1 MERNLPPLNNIDLR
15 LLECL
20 DALIREC
27 SVTLA
32 AERLQMSQG
41 NMSNSLSR
49 LRKLLHDPLL
59 VRTARGM
66 KLTDRALELQDDTRD
81 LIRRMHALLGEDEN
95 HDLATVQRNI
105 KIACT
110 DATALF
116 AMNPLLEQIRRIA
129 PNLEIDVSQTPSFR
143 VAEALGEGTIDLA
156 IGAYIGLSEALLV
169 SHLVSGRMVCVV
181 GASHPFATS
190 VISLDNYCNAAHAL
204 CAISHGIRATVEMI
218 TDQALA
224 DLGRARKVRFTS
236 QFVTV
241 IADAIARTDLVAT
254 MPDLMLQRFSTSAPI
269 VGHPLPFA
277 VPDFE
282 LSAVWHPRTKGDWV
296 LAWLRQQLRSIFHGH
311 EPELRDV

>member
-1 MERNLPPLNNIDLR
+1 MPPLNNIDLR

-20 DALIREC
+20 DALIREG

-41 NMSNSLSR
+41 NMSNSLNR
-49 LRKLLHDPLL
+49 LRKLLRDPLL

-66 KLTDRALELQDDTRD
+66 KLTDRALDLRD
-81 LIRRMHALLGEDEN
+81 VTQELIRRMQELIGNDED
-95 HDLATVQRNI
+95 HDLSTVQRSI

-116 AMNPLLEQIRRIA
+116 AMNPLLEKIRRVA
-129 PNLEIDVSQTPSFR
+129 PNLEIEISQTLNFR
-143 VAEALGEGTIDLA
+143 VAEALGEGIIDLA
-156 IGAYIGLSEALLV
+156 VGADIDLSEALLI
-169 SHLVSGRMVCVV
+169 SHLASGRMVCAV
-181 GASHPFATS
+181 GAGHSFASS
-190 VISLDNYCNAAHAL
+190 VISLDHYCNAAHAL
-204 CAISHGIRATVEMI
+204 FAVSHGVRATVEMI

-241 IADAIARTDLVAT
+241 VADAIARTDLVAT
-254 MPDLMLQRFSTSAPI
+254 MPDLMLQRFSTSSPI
-269 VGHPLPFA
+269 VGRPLPFA

-282 LSAVWHPRTKGDWV
+282 LSVVWHPRTKGDWV
-296 LAWLRQQLRSIFHGH
+296 LAWLRQQLRSSFDRD
-311 EPELRDV
+311 EPE